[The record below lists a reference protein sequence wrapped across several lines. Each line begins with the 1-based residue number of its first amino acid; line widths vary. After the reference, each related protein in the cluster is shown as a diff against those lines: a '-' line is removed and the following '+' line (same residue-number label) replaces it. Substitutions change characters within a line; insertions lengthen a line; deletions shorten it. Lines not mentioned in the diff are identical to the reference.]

1 MKKYYGNYLG
11 LVVTDGK
18 DDPEQRGRVQIFI
31 PSIMPALYDGWTKEG
46 KDRKIML
53 TGNNFEDNGLTSAEI
68 NKLRLMLPW
77 AECAAP
83 MIGSGPA
90 GHYMEDGTF
99 SPEAANTGEIE
110 GTIEGDTEETTALS
124 QGATT
129 DTSGYKVAMSGD
141 ETGGAVKWVPGS
153 SRSQPL
159 SDNLVKTINT
169 GLKGTGLDWYSHS
182 GGQVPKSQGGVN
194 GVNRTGSDRHD
205 DGRATDGQFRD
216 TKTGRPL
223 NPNNAEDKA
232 RLQNAITSLSRAGI
246 KGIGWDGS
254 KAAGGTG
261 GRYMGDT
268 NFHIDIVST
277 GNWGASHTKATG
289 ANWITTAQI
298 AGTGK
303 MPAQPVNPTID
314 ASKTFVNQGANMTPD
329 GKTTGGYSNLTASQ
343 TAGIQGTQSGG
354 GTVSGSGLYSDNF
367 VNFIKSKEGFKPN
380 SYDDVGKQVSIGYGT
395 RAKFVGETIT
405 REEAE
410 SRLRT
415 ELNQAANLTNKAL
428 QSRGITNLTQSQK
441 EALMSFTY
449 NLGPGNPSGPVD
461 RAGGLRQL
469 LDSEGGRRDWKTIS
483 EAIPKYNK
491 AGEQVL
497 GGLTARRNAEVEFAN
512 TNGAGG
518 FTAPEEVIDNTAIVQ
533 NPKEYSISPGPNT
546 NYLPTGM
553 FSYARTGQV
562 VWVFFQGGDPLF
574 PVYFAASYSQTEWQ
588 NMYQTGSGGI
598 GNGIKNTWGSVC
610 KFLGGGFR
618 SAQAIPDDTNG
629 FEESEFT
636 MEMFGQY
643 GGALRFKKSGSEFFS
658 PYDHGSQV
666 EGDSHDIVL
675 GNREVKTGGTHNTVV
690 DGNYVLTVG
699 DWSTEAVN
707 AAEELQTIIA
717 EASKALDKD

>member
-99 SPEAANTGEIE
+99 SPEAANTGEID
-110 GTIEGDTEETTALS
+110 GPMQGDTEETTALS

-182 GGQVPKSQGGVN
+182 GGQVPKSQGGIT

-216 TKTGRPL
+216 TKTGRAL

-232 RLQNAITSLSRAGI
+232 RIQSAITSLTRAGI

-261 GRYMGDT
+261 GKYMGDT
-268 NFHIDIVST
+268 NFHIDIVSP
-277 GNWGASHTKATG
+277 GNWGASHGRDTG
-289 ANWITTAQI
+289 ASWITGAQS
-298 AGTGK
+298 AGSGK

-329 GKTTGGYSNLTASQ
+329 GKTTEGYPNLTASQ

-367 VNFIKSKEGFKPN
+367 VNFIKSKEGYSDKA
-380 SYDDVGKQVSIGYGT
+380 YWDYGQYTIGYGT
-395 RAKFVGETIT
+395 KAKTANEVIS
-405 REEAE
+405 RDEAE

-415 ELNQAANLTNKAL
+415 ELNQAANQTNILL
-428 QSRGITNLTQSQK
+428 QNKGISLSQSQK

-449 NLGPGNPSGPVD
+449 NGGIGMTQQLLNEGGGRKDWASISEGMKLYTK
-461 RAGGLRQL
+461 AGGNTL
-469 LDSEGGRRDWKTIS
+469 EGLV
-483 EAIPKYNK
+483 N
-491 AGEQVL
+491 
-497 GGLTARRNAEVEFAN
+497 RRNAEIEFAN

-518 FTAPEEVIDNTAIVQ
+518 FTSSEEGAIDNTAIVQ

-618 SAQAIPDDTNG
+618 SAQAIPDATNG

-636 MEMFGQY
+636 MEVFGQY

-666 EGDSHDIVL
+666 EGDGHDIVL

-699 DWSTEAVN
+699 DWSTEAVG